1 MNTLTTPGPTIRR
14 ARPGPPSGR
23 ATTRRHAAPNAGS
36 LVRQPAQTAAL
47 LAARLGREL
56 LVFGAVGVASTAAY
70 GLLFLLLRPAIG
82 AVAANAVAL
91 LLTAVANT
99 AANRRLTFGLRGRG
113 SMLHDQIAGLVALG
127 VALALTTA
135 AVTALGAVAPHASPT
150 VQLAVLV
157 IANALATV
165 VRFAL
170 LRSWVA
176 ADRSAL
182 PATSPSV
189 TIQE

>member
-1 MNTLTTPGPTIRR
+1 MTRQHR
-14 ARPGPPSGR
+14 APS
-23 ATTRRHAAPNAGS
+23 AIA
-36 LVRQPAQTAAL
+36 LVRRPSQIGGL
-47 LAARLGREL
+47 LAARIGREL
-56 LVFGAVGVASTAAY
+56 LVFGAVGITSTAVY
-70 GLLFLLLRPAIG
+70 GLLFLLLRPGIG
-82 AVAANAVAL
+82 TAAANAVAL

-99 AANRRLTFGLRGRG
+99 AANRRLTFGVRGRR
-113 SMLHDQIAGLVALG
+113 SMVRDQIAGLVALG

-135 AVTALGAVAPHASPT
+135 AVSALGALAPRAGAT
-150 VQLAVLV
+150 AQLAVLV
-157 IANALATV
+157 VANALATL

-182 PATSPSV
+182 PAVSPSG